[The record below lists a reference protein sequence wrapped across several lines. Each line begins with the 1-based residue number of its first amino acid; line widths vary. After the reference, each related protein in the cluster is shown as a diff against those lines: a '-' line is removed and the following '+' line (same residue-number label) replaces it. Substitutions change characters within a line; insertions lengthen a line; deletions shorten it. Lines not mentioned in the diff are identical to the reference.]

1 MKTGSEPDS
10 SSNALL
16 REFFTAYDV
25 RSLRIS
31 QAADIRDEEVSQV
44 DIRFGQNAG
53 QAAQNKASQNYGVT
67 FKLLDQ
73 ATDTHR
79 YLLGIG
85 APPDFKLELTGP
97 GRELGQD
104 EMRGRI
110 KAFIVAITPRVAK
123 VHKEQSILGTQP
135 LGKTFVL
142 YNKTRFEVLAD
153 NGEGQLT
160 IRIIRQDGSDEAIL
174 SANDLLDGLY
184 SGAITQA

>member
-1 MKTGSEPDS
+1 MKTSAGLDS
-10 SSNALL
+10 FSTALL
-16 REFFTAYDV
+16 REFFAAYEV

-44 DIRFGQNAG
+44 DIRFGPGAG
-53 QAAQNKASQNYGVT
+53 KASQNYAVT
-67 FKLLDQ
+67 FKVLDQ

-85 APPDFKLELTGP
+85 SPPDFKLELTGP
-97 GRELGQD
+97 GCELGQD

-110 KAFIVAITPRVAK
+110 RAFIEAIRPRVAK

-160 IRIIRQDGSDEAIL
+160 IRIVRQDGSDEAIL

-184 SGAITQA
+184 SGAISEA

>member
-1 MKTGSEPDS
+1 MTTGTAPDCS
-10 SSNALL
+10 SSALL
-16 REFFTAYDV
+16 REFFTVYDV

-53 QAAQNKASQNYGVT
+53 QAAQNYAVT
-67 FKLLDQ
+67 FKMLDQ

-85 APPDFKLELTGP
+85 SPPDFKLALTGP
-97 GRELGQD
+97 GSELGQD
-104 EMRGRI
+104 ELRGRI
-110 KAFIVAITPRVAK
+110 KAFIEAITPRVAK

-184 SGAITQA
+184 SGAITEV

>member
-1 MKTGSEPDS
+1 MKTGTEPDS
-10 SSNALL
+10 SSRALL
-16 REFFTAYDV
+16 RELFTAYAV
-25 RSLRIS
+25 QSIGIS

-44 DIRFGQNAG
+44 EIRFRQHAG
-53 QAAQNKASQNYGVT
+53 TSALNYSVT

-73 ATDTHR
+73 ACDSHR

-85 APPDFKLELTGP
+85 SAPDFKLDLTAAGC
-97 GRELGQD
+97 ELGQD

-110 KAFIVAITPRVAK
+110 RAFIEAIRPRVAK

-160 IRIIRQDGSDEAIL
+160 IRIVRQDGSDEAIL

-184 SGAITQA
+184 SGAITPA

>member
-1 MKTGSEPDS
+1 MPTTLLDS
-10 SSNALL
+10 TTSSLL
-16 REFFTAYDV
+16 RDFFQAYEV
-25 RSLRIS
+25 QAIRIS
-31 QAADIRDEEVSQV
+31 RAEDIRAAEVSQV

-53 QAAQNKASQNYGVT
+53 QAAQGYAVT
-67 FKLLDQ
+67 FKVLDQ

-85 APPDFKLELTGP
+85 SSPDFKLALTGL

-110 KAFIVAITPRVAK
+110 KAFIEAIRPRVAK

-160 IRIIRQDGSDEAIL
+160 IRIVRKDGSGKASL
-174 SANDLLDGLY
+174 SANDMLDGLY
-184 SGAITQA
+184 SGAITEA

>member
-1 MKTGSEPDS
+1 MKTRTEPDS
-10 SSNALL
+10 SSSALL
-16 REFFTAYDV
+16 REFFTAYAV
-25 RSLRIS
+25 QSIGIS
-31 QAADIRDEEVSQV
+31 QAADIRDMEVSQV
-44 DIRFGQNAG
+44 DIRFGPGAG
-53 QAAQNKASQNYGVT
+53 KTAQNYAVT
-67 FKLLDQ
+67 FKVLDQ

-85 APPDFKLELTGP
+85 SPPDFKLALTVP
-97 GRELGQD
+97 GSELGQD
-104 EMRGRI
+104 ELRGRI
-110 KAFIVAITPRVAK
+110 KAFIEAIRPRVAK

-135 LGKTFVL
+135 QGKTFVL

-160 IRIIRQDGSDEAIL
+160 IRIIRQDDSDEARL

>member
-1 MKTGSEPDS
+1 MAEC
-10 SSNALL
+10 
-16 REFFTAYDV
+16 
-25 RSLRIS
+25 SL
-31 QAADIRDEEVSQV
+31 
-44 DIRFGQNAG
+44 
-53 QAAQNKASQNYGVT
+53 
-67 FKLLDQ
+67 
-73 ATDTHR
+73 

-85 APPDFKLELTGP
+85 SPPDFKLALTGP
-97 GRELGQD
+97 GSELGQD
-104 EMRGRI
+104 ELRGRI
-110 KAFIVAITPRVAK
+110 KAFIEAIRPRVAK

-184 SGAITQA
+184 SGAITEV